1 MTTVL
6 RHWLKFNAVGI
17 IGVGVQLLVLSVLK
31 SGFGMNYLLAT
42 FLAVETTIVHNF
54 IWHERWT
61 WIDRTHKV
69 GSVLARLLRF
79 NLANGLISLAGNLG
93 LMWLFV
99 SRFNLNY
106 VLANLMAIV
115 LCSLLNFLVSDRLVF
130 HGGRT

>member
-1 MTTVL
+1 VTTVL

-42 FLAVETTIVHNF
+42 FLAVETTIIHNF

-61 WIDRTHKV
+61 WIDRRHEA
-69 GSVLARLLRF
+69 GGVLARLLRF
-79 NLANGLISLAGNLG
+79 NLANGLISLAGNIG

-106 VLANLMAIV
+106 MLANLLAIV
-115 LCSLLNFLVSDRLVF
+115 GCSLVNFLVSDRLVF

>member
-1 MTTVL
+1 VTTVL

-42 FLAVETTIVHNF
+42 FLAVETTIIHNF

-61 WIDRTHKV
+61 WIDRTRDAGGV
-69 GSVLARLLRF
+69 PARLLRF
-79 NLANGLISLAGNLG
+79 NLANGVISLAGNIV

-106 VLANLMAIV
+106 MLANLMAIV
-115 LCSLLNFLVSDRLVF
+115 ICSLVNFLVSDRLVF
-130 HGGRT
+130 